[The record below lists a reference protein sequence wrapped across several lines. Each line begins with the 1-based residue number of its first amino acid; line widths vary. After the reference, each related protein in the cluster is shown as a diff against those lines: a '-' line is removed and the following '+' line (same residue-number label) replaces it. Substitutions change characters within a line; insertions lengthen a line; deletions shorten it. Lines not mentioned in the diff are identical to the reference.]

1 MKSSS
6 IYSST
11 SASLL
16 LFLERL
22 GGEEA
27 GGEEAC
33 REEEE
38 VGEARNLFDA
48 NFLLFDIIFH
58 MAEVGFWSKVPFFGD
73 PHPQCLWQSKI
84 NVVLL

>member
-6 IYSST
+6 IYSSS

-27 GGEEAC
+27 GGKEAGA
-33 REEEE
+33 EEEE
-38 VGEARNLFDA
+38 VGEARGEHTL
-48 NFLLFDIIFH
+48 
-58 MAEVGFWSKVPFFGD
+58 ME
-73 PHPQCLWQSKI
+73 
-84 NVVLL
+84 